1 MIDLRALIQAMR
13 VAIGVLVVWM
23 VVKMVVFILL
33 AWEVWIP

>member
-33 AWEVWIP
+33 AWEAWIP